1 MTSGPFGR
9 FNEYQRGRA
18 RTIATWTGGD
28 GTMRRTTARVGV
40 LSSIMLGT
48 LALGSGDIGSAS
60 TASPAARGEIH
71 APRIPDPAP
80 KPQKAVFARQWSSK
94 NWSGYALSGT
104 GITSVSGSWHVPQVQ
119 APTTKRQSRTSRYSS
134 SWVGIDGFNNR
145 SLIQAGTEQDWLH
158 GSAFY
163 QAWWEI
169 LPAPETPIP
178 SLTIQPG
185 DAISVSI
192 TQGVSHQ
199 WTITVTDTTTLQ
211 SFTTAQTYTG
221 PGASAEWIQEAPTIN
236 RWVASLAS
244 DSNVVFDLGTVSAA
258 NPALTASES
267 GAMTKGPRQISTPS
281 APDPDGDGFAVAYG
295 SVAPPP
301 PSS

>member
-1 MTSGPFGR
+1 
-9 FNEYQRGRA
+9 
-18 RTIATWTGGD
+18 
-28 GTMRRTTARVGV
+28 MRRTAARAGA
-40 LSSIMLGT
+40 LSSIMLASVTLASVTLGT
-48 LALGSGDIGSAS
+48 LALGGGDLGAAS
-60 TASPAARGEIH
+60 TASPAVGGEIH
-71 APRIPDPAP
+71 APQIPDPAAP
-80 KPQKAVFARQWSSK
+80 RPQKAVFARQWTSK

-119 APTTKRQSRTSRYSS
+119 APTTRRQSRTSKYSS

-145 SLIQAGTEQDWLH
+145 SLVQAGTEQDWLH

-169 LPAPETPIP
+169 LPAPEKPIP
-178 SLTIQPG
+178 GLTVRPG

-192 TQGVSHQ
+192 TQGASHQ

-211 SFTTAQTYTG
+211 SSTTVQPYSG
-221 PGASAEWIQEAPTIN
+221 PGASAEWIQEAPTVN
-236 RWVASLAS
+236 RRVASLAP
-244 DSNVVFDLGTVSAA
+244 DSNVVFDLGTVNGGNA
-258 NPALTASES
+258 ALTASES